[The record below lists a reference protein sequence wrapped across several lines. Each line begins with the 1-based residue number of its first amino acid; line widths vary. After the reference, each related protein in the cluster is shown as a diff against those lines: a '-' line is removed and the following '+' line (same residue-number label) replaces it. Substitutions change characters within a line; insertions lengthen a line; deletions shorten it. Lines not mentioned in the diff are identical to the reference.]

1 MPCPANLCNIFHISS
16 RMTAPLPLADGSADA
31 YLALLGRRVRQIRAR
46 RGMSRRILAAA
57 SGVSERYLAQLEAG
71 KANPTVMVLG
81 AVANAMHVAL
91 DDLVDPHEAPSP
103 DYLLLRERLRGA
115 DAASL
120 GAMRDAL
127 GRAEPA
133 REARLRIALV
143 GLRGAGKSTL
153 GQALA
158 RQLGVPF
165 VELGQEIERE
175 AGMAIGEI
183 FSLGGQ
189 TTYRRLEREALTSSL
204 RRFERAV
211 IAVGGSLVSEPETYD
226 LLLASCFTVWLQAAP
241 HEHMARVV
249 AQGDH
254 RPMADHRHAMADL
267 KRILDE
273 RAALYAR
280 ADASLDTADHTPEQS
295 LSALL
300 ALDAVRAL
308 APA

>member
-1 MPCPANLCNIFHISS
+1 MPQPS
-16 RMTAPLPLADGSADA
+16 PLADAPGDA
-31 YLALLGRRVRQIRAR
+31 YLAELGRRVRQVRAR

-57 SGVSERYLAQLEAG
+57 SGISERYLAQLEGG

-81 AVANAMHVAL
+81 AVASAMHMAI
-91 DDLVDPHEAPSP
+91 DDLVDPVAAPSS
-103 DYLLLRERLRGA
+103 DYLLLRERLRHA
-115 DAASL
+115 DADTLA
-120 GAMRDAL
+120 AL
-127 GRAEPA
+127 
-133 REARLRIALV
+133 REALERDEDAHGARTHVALI

-153 GQALA
+153 GEALA
-158 RQLGVPF
+158 RELGLPF
-165 VELGQEIERE
+165 VELGEAIERE

-189 TTYRRLEREALTSSL
+189 TTYRRLEREALRACL
-204 RRFERAV
+204 QRFERAV

-226 LLLASCFTVWLQAAP
+226 LLLSRCFTVWLRAAP

-267 KRILDE
+267 KRILAE
-273 RAALYAR
+273 RQALYAR
-280 ADASLDTADHTPEQS
+280 ADATVDTTDQTPQQS
-295 LSALL
+295 LGALL
-300 ALDAVRAL
+300 ELDAVRTL